1 MVGKQSRQL
10 IHTGKIE
17 MQEKLGLLILQSIDD
32 STVLLVASLM
42 MNLKLNLVP
51 YVPTKEVRMRWDPQ
65 K

>member
-17 MQEKLGLLILQSIDD
+17 MQEKLGMLILQSIDD
-32 STVLLVASLM
+32 SVLLVASLM

-51 YVPTKEVRMRWDPQ
+51 YVPTKEVGVWWYCYE
-65 K
+65 